1 MPAKPPACQVTEN
14 ELNLQTRI
22 GFMTPWLSLI
32 VPAYNEVATIQKT
45 LRSIDRYLRQHRYAY
60 EVIVAADGTDGT
72 REAAQALAGELPVKV
87 LGMPERRGKGRG
99 VREGIQAATG
109 EIIGFLDADYKVAI
123 DEIEKVLPWFEQ
135 GYDMVI

>member
-1 MPAKPPACQVTEN
+1 MPVAESLVSQEIQN
-14 ELNLQTRI
+14 ELNFAIQDRFHDTLVRA
-22 GFMTPWLSLI
+22 LI

-45 LRSIDRYLRQHRYAY
+45 LRSIDRYLGQRRYTY

-99 VREGIQAATG
+99 VREGIQSATG
-109 EIIGFLDADYKVAI
+109 EIIGFLDADYKGVAI
-123 DEIEKVLPWFEQ
+123 DEIGEGSPV
-135 GYDMVI
+135 V